1 MDFQNK
7 KNWNSNNRGWL
18 LKKCIVRR
26 KYRGSSEN
34 RGPSEKV
41 GPSENGAC
49 LLRQVQGTKYREL
62 SVNRGPS
69 ENIGPSE
76 NGTCLRLSTE
86 TECK

>member
-1 MDFQNK
+1 MKIGDRVK
-7 KNWNSNNRGWL
+7 MEL
-18 LKKCIVRR
+18 ACIG
-26 KYRGSSEN
+26 KYRELSVN

-69 ENIGPSE
+69 ENIGLSG
-76 NGTCLRLSTE
+76 NGACLCLSTGN
-86 TECK
+86 